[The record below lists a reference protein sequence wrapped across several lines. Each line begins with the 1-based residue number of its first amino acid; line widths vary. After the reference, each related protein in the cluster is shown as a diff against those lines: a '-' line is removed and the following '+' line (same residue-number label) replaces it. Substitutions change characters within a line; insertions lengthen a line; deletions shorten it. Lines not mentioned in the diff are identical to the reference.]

1 MGQDG
6 HETHN
11 HLRLCDR
18 RRWPRSMWLGSPADC
33 AASDTNANRR
43 CCNAHRYPNAYPN
56 PYANSRA
63 DAYAEAAGHL
73 RDDYV

>member
-1 MGQDG
+1 MGQDS
-6 HETHN
+6 HETHS

-18 RRWPRSMWLGSPADC
+18 RHWPRSLWIGSHADR
-33 AASDTNANRR
+33 AAIDTNANR

>member
-1 MGQDG
+1 
-6 HETHN
+6 
-11 HLRLCDR
+11 
-18 RRWPRSMWLGSPADC
+18 MWLGSPADC